1 MIHVRALLLFVPALV
16 SFAPQEAAEVLPKR
30 TNFVYILADD
40 LGYAELGSYGQEKIR
55 TPNLDR
61 IAREGMRFTQHYS
74 GSSVCGPSRGVL
86 LTGLHTG
93 HAEVRDNWENGGW
106 GEDEPEGQWPFAE
119 GTVTFAKQLQ
129 GLGYRTGAFGKWG
142 NGGPGSSGHPNR
154 QGFDTW
160 LGYLCQRKA
169 HNYYPKHLWK
179 NEEKLVLPGNGWFKA
194 HQKLEA
200 PLATE
205 EEYYERYGGET
216 FAPDVMIAGALEFL
230 DEVREEPFLLYY
242 ASPVPHV
249 ALQVPRSEVEAYRG
263 EFEETPYLGQKSYLP
278 HPTPRAAYAAMIT
291 RMDREVGAILDK
303 LDALGLADNTVVMFS
318 SDNGTTYAGGVE
330 PEFFD
335 SVGDLRGLKGSFFE
349 GGIRVPFLVRWPGEV
364 RPGTVAEVPSGFQDV
379 FPTVMEIAGGETP
392 EGLDGIS
399 LVPSFY
405 GNREQLRHDYLYWE
419 RGGAQ
424 AIRVGQWKGV
434 RTKLRKGDTS
444 LMLFDLARDGGEQVD
459 ISAEHPDIV
468 AFLEDKLAEA
478 HTPSEAFPLPTIDV
492 APK

>member
-1 MIHVRALLLFVPALV
+1 MIHVRALLLFVPVLV
-16 SFAPQEAAEVLPKR
+16 SLAPQDGAEVLPKR
-30 TNFVYILADD
+30 PNLVYILADD
-40 LGYAELGSYGQEKIR
+40 LGYAELGCYGQTKIK

-93 HAEVRDNWENGGW
+93 HAEVRDNWETGGW
-106 GEDEPEGQWPFAE
+106 GEDEPEGQWPLAE
-119 GTVTFAKQLQ
+119 GTVTIATQLQ

-142 NGGPGSSGHPNR
+142 NGGPGSTGHPNR

-169 HNYYPKHLWK
+169 HNYYPNHLWK

-194 HQKLEA
+194 HQKLEE

-205 EEYYERYGGET
+205 EEYYERYNGET

-230 DEVREEPFLLYY
+230 DEVREEPFFLYY

-303 LDALGLADNTVVMFS
+303 LDALGLAENTVVMFS

-330 PEFFD
+330 PEFFE
-335 SVGDLRGLKGSFFE
+335 SVGELRGLKGSFFE

-364 RPGTVAEVPSGFQDV
+364 RPGSVAGVPSSFQDV
-379 FPTVMEIAGGETP
+379 FPTVMELVGGEMP
-392 EGLDGIS
+392 KGLDGIS

-405 GNREQLRHDYLYWE
+405 AGREQLQHDYLYWE
-419 RGGAQ
+419 RGGSQ
-424 AIRVGQWKGV
+424 AVRVGQWKGV

-444 LMLFDLARDGGEQVD
+444 LMLFDLARDPGEQVD
-459 ISAEHPDIV
+459 ISAENPEIV
-468 AFLEDKLAEA
+468 AFLEEKMAEA